1 MEVFTKEYL
10 QLLAAEVSQYIPP
23 PTPIPPPSPRMRTMA
38 QAVKQIHQEDPETEV
53 TENYIKQLVENGEI
67 PYVSAGKKKLINYDV
82 LIAYL
87 CSPHE
92 DKQEEQKETGIRPIY

>member
-1 MEVFTKEYL
+1 MEVFTEEFL
-10 QLLAAEVSQYIPP
+10 QALTQEVVKSL
-23 PTPIPPPSPRMRTMA
+23 PTPTPVSPTIPRMRTIS
-38 QAVKQIHQEDPETEV
+38 QAVKQIQQEDPENEV

-67 PYVSAGKKKLINYDV
+67 PYVSAGKKKLINYDI

-92 DKQEEQKETGIRPIY
+92 DKQEDQKETGIRPIY